1 MKPLDDGRADAP
13 DDQPAPAAVSR
24 ATHVAAVPAQT
35 ALERFATADGWSLV
49 QSAYSTENAAQDET
63 LFALANGSLGVRG
76 ALEEVPSAS
85 DGCFHADVFEQSPI
99 PYHERFK
106 GYADKTDTRVGVAR
120 GHAVD
125 ILIDG
130 RLLEAHD
137 VRIIEFNRTL
147 DLKAGLLRR
156 RTLWR
161 LDDGRSIEV
170 EAERLVS
177 FDRPGVLA
185 LRFRVRLVDGSGHVT
200 LRSGLRA
207 SVAAAEASSDP
218 RINARKASGL
228 PVVHVARTGAVSGLV
243 QSVRGGAALV
253 GVAQAH
259 RVADGAVV
267 GEPDGA
273 AEVFSADLMPG
284 GAINLEKFVAY
295 VVEDGSTAQDVLA
308 RACEAAKSALGE
320 GYPALAQAQRAAF
333 AQFWDAAQLEI
344 PDEPALAF
352 AIRFNLF
359 HIFQSTGRV
368 PGHSTAAKGLTGEGY
383 EGHYFWDTEAYILPV
398 LALTA
403 PELAR
408 TMLRYRIEKL
418 DRARA
423 HARGMGHRTGA
434 LFPWRTIAG
443 DECSAH
449 YPTGSAQ
456 YHINAAIAFAMELY
470 VDASGDTSLL
480 DQGGAELLFETARI
494 WLEIGHFNPA
504 RGGGFTIHEVT
515 GPDEYTGM
523 VNNNCYTNKMARRHL
538 RQASSIARQMAQ
550 NSAQAFDA
558 LAARI
563 GLTLDEVEVWH
574 RAADAMV
581 IPYEATR
588 KLTAQDDEFLDKP
601 VWDFANTP
609 ADHYPLL
616 LHYHPL
622 TLFRHQLCKQGDV
635 VLAHVLCGEDVSIA
649 QKTRDLTY
657 YSGVTAHDS
666 TLSSSTF
673 AILSMETGDEDAA
686 LSYLR
691 QTAFVDLNDLHG
703 NASHGAHMA
712 AMAGSWLALVWG
724 LGGFRPSVAGL
735 SLAPRCPAAW
745 TGFRFRL
752 QWRASLIE
760 ADVTPARCRYRLVSG
775 PALTLLHNGQPVTL
789 EHELSLSTE
798 APAPA
803 PGIEAVIF
811 DLDGVLTDTAEAHFR
826 AWGRLASELGV
837 PFDAAFNE
845 TLKGVDRAG
854 SLALILARGG
864 LDLPAGE
871 HETLMARKN
880 GYYHEEIAD
889 FSPAELFPGAR
900 AALQACRVNGL
911 KVALAS
917 ASRNAPLLLHRLGI
931 AHLFD
936 FVADA
941 GAVAQSKPAPDIF
954 LAAAAGLGV
963 APEKCLGIEDSV
975 AGLAAIQAAGM
986 TAIGIGDPATLNAAQ
1001 AVFPNIAAFHI
1012 ADWLDGI
1019 PSRPR

>member
-1 MKPLDDGRADAP
+1 MKPRDDGRTGASNGQAA
-13 DDQPAPAAVSR
+13 QTAVSR
-24 ATHVAAVPAQT
+24 AMHVAAAAPALA
-35 ALERFATADGWSLV
+35 ALERFETADGWSLV
-49 QSAYSTENAAQDET
+49 QTAYSSENAAQDET

-76 ALEEVPSAS
+76 ALEEAPSPS
-85 DGCFHADVFEQSPI
+85 DGCFHADAFEQSPI
-99 PYHERFK
+99 PYHERFT
-106 GYADKTDTRVGVAR
+106 GYADRTDTRVGVAR

-130 RLLEAHD
+130 RPLAAYGA
-137 VRIIEFNRTL
+137 RIAEFSRTL
-147 DLKAGLLRR
+147 DLRAGLLLR
-156 RTLWR
+156 RTLWQ
-161 LDDGRSIEV
+161 LTDGRRVEV

-177 FDRPGVLA
+177 FERPSTLA
-185 LRFRVRLVDGSGHVT
+185 LRFRVRLVDFSGHVS

-207 SVAAAEASSDP
+207 AAAAAEASSDP
-218 RINARKASGL
+218 RINARKSSGL
-228 PVVHVARTGAVSGLV
+228 PVVHVARAEAASGLV
-243 QSVRGGAALV
+243 QSVRDGAALI

-259 RVADGAVV
+259 RVGNSVV
-267 GEPDGA
+267 VETDGA
-273 AEVFSADLMPG
+273 ADVFSADLSPG
-284 GAINLEKFVAY
+284 GAIDLEKFVAY
-295 VVEDGSTAQDVLA
+295 VVEEGAAQQDVLSQ
-308 RACEAAKSALGE
+308 AC
-320 GYPALAQAQRAAF
+320 ALACSAQREGFQALAKAQHAAF
-333 AQFWDAAQLEI
+333 AHFWDAAQLDI
-344 PDEPALAF
+344 ADEPALAF

-456 YHINAAIAFAMELY
+456 YHINAAIAFALELY

-494 WLEIGHFNPA
+494 WLQVGHFNPA

-515 GPDEYTGM
+515 GPDEYTGL

-538 RQASSIARQMAQ
+538 RQASNLARQWAQ
-550 NSAQAFDA
+550 TRPQAFA
-558 LAARI
+558 SLASRI
-563 GLTLDEVEVWH
+563 GLSHEEVETWR

-581 IPYEATR
+581 IPYETAR
-588 KLTAQDDEFLDKP
+588 RLTAQDDEFLDKP

-609 ADHYPLL
+609 ASHYPLL

-635 VLAHVLCGEDVSIA
+635 VLAHVLCGEDVSLA

-657 YSGVTAHDS
+657 YSAVTAHDS

-673 AILSMETGDEDAA
+673 AILSMEAGAEDAA

-724 LGGFRPSVAGL
+724 LGGFRPSGAGL

-745 TGFRFRL
+745 SGFRFRL

-760 ADVTPARCRYRLVSG
+760 VEATPQQSRYRLVSG
-775 PALTLLHNGQPVTL
+775 PALTVLHHGRPVTL
-789 EHELSLSTE
+789 EHELVLPATVR
-798 APAPA
+798 APAPD
-803 PGIEAVIF
+803 IEAVIF

-826 AWGRLASELGV
+826 AWNRLASELGV
-837 PFDAAFNE
+837 PFDAVFNE
-845 TLKGVDRAG
+845 QLKGVDRAG

-864 LDLPAGE
+864 LDLPEDEREA
-871 HETLMARKN
+871 LMARKN
-880 GYYHEEIAD
+880 GYYLEEIAD
-889 FSPAELFPGAR
+889 FSPDHLFPGAR
-900 AALQACRVNGL
+900 AVLQACRVNGL
-911 KVALAS
+911 RVGLAS
-917 ASRNAPLLLHRLGI
+917 ASRNAPLLLRRLGI
-931 AHLFD
+931 ADLFD

-941 GAVAQSKPAPDIF
+941 GAVARSKPAPDIF

-963 APEKCLGIEDSV
+963 APEACLGVEDSR

-986 TAIGIGDPATLNAAQ
+986 RAIGIGDPATLEAAQ
-1001 AVFPNIAAFHI
+1001 AVFANIAAFHI